1 MRVTNQMMSKSFLK
15 DLNRNQNYMKRINDQ
30 LTSGKE
36 IRRPSDNPFKVARSM
51 QLNSDINAN
60 TQYNENIKDT
70 INWLDTTD
78 TALEQLGN
86 SFQRFRE
93 LMVSAGN
100 AAYGSDEKR
109 AIKDEMN
116 EKVNEIAQIL
126 NTNFD
131 GKYIFGGSKGSTKPI
146 GTDKNIITG
155 NNSLHLS
162 GNNGEVLNI
171 DNLDED
177 VQNQINMINKKLAV
191 EVSQGVTMDYNVSA
205 TDILLFKDKN
215 GVSINVMDLL
225 KDITNN
231 VVSENPLDGVKITS
245 ENLKVMD
252 ETVSNLLRIRAEV
265 GAKQNRMESAGSQ
278 NEDQNFNLTDI
289 LSQTEDIDLAQKN
302 IEAAVAQNV
311 YMASLQV
318 SAKIIQ
324 PSLLDFLR

>member
-1 MRVTNQMMSKSFLK
+1 MRITNQMMSKSFLK
-15 DLNRNQNYMKRINDQ
+15 DLGRNQGYMKKLNDQ

-51 QLNSDINAN
+51 QLHRDIGAN

-70 INWLDTTD
+70 TNWLDTTD

-86 SFQRFRE
+86 SFGRFRE

-100 AAYGSDEKR
+100 AAYGSDEKK

-126 NTNFD
+126 NSSFD
-131 GKYIFGGSKGSTKPI
+131 GKYIFGGTKGSTKPI
-146 GTDKNIITG
+146 GTNKDISTG
-155 NNSLHLS
+155 NNSIHLS
-162 GNNGEVLNI
+162 GNDGEVLEL
-171 DNLDED
+171 DNSDES
-177 VQNQINMINKKLAV
+177 VQNQISMINKKLTV

-205 TDILLFKDKN
+205 TDLLLFKDKN
-215 GVSINVMDLL
+215 GADVNVMDLL
-225 KDITNN
+225 KEITNN
-231 VVSENPLDGVKITS
+231 IDSEDSNISGKVTN

-252 ETVSNLLRIRAEV
+252 ETISNLLKVRAEV
-265 GAKQNRMESAGSQ
+265 GAKQNRMESAGDQ
-278 NEDQNFNLTDI
+278 NEEQNFNLKDI
-289 LSQTEDIDLAQKN
+289 LSQTEDIDLAEKN
-302 IEAAVAQNV
+302 IEATVAQSV

>member
-86 SFQRFRE
+86 SLGRFRE

-231 VVSENPLDGVKITS
+231 VASENPLDGAKITS